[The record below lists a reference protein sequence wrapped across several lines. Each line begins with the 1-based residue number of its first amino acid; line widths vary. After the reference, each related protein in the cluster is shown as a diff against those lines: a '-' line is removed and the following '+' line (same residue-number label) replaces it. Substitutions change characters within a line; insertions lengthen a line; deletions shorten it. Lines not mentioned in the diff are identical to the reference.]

1 MIPIT
6 GYLQTYDWGVRGGL
20 NPWLPSP
27 AGEGPQAELWF
38 GAHPNGP
45 SPLRD
50 EPGTLADATR
60 PGEVSLL
67 VKLLAAA
74 RPLSIQLHPPAE
86 LAAALFA
93 DGSDLVADDGAKIEM
108 LVALEPFAVFA
119 GWRDPEH
126 AARLL
131 EAADP
136 DLVGAADDVRAE
148 RPQLALPKVLA
159 VGPERVGVGIS
170 LVLEAASELGLD
182 TYETASLALAA
193 REFPGDPGLFVL
205 LLLAHRRLEAGAA
218 VYMPA
223 GGVHAYAEG
232 FGIEIM
238 TSSDNV
244 LRLGLTGKRIAV
256 AEAIEAL
263 RDEGEPHFLGADVQM
278 DHGHP
283 VMTSYRPYSAPFAAE
298 FLRSSSL
305 VARTGGY
312 RCVVCIAGETT
323 IICGDEALTLQQGQ
337 GCAILTDEP
346 DAHIE
351 ADGSAAVVETR
362 G

>member
-6 GYLQTYDWGVRGGL
+6 GYLQTYDWGVPGGL
-20 NPWLPSP
+20 NPWLTAP
-27 AGEGPQAELWF
+27 AGQGPQAELWF

-50 EPGTLADATR
+50 APGSLADATA
-60 PGEVSLL
+60 PGEVALL

-74 RPLSIQLHPPAE
+74 RPLSIQLHPPAD

-93 DGSDLVADDGAKIEM
+93 AGSDLVADDRAKIEM

-119 GWRDPEH
+119 GWRDAEH
-126 AARLL
+126 AAQLL
-131 EAADP
+131 AAADP
-136 DLVGAADDVRAE
+136 ELTGAADDVRAE
-148 RPQLALPKVLA
+148 NPQAALPKILA
-159 VGPERVGVGIS
+159 VGPERVQNDIGR
-170 LVLEAASELGLD
+170 VLERAADLGLD
-182 TYETASLALAA
+182 SYETASLALAA
-193 REFPGDPGLFVL
+193 REFPGDAGLLVL
-205 LLLAHRRLEAGAA
+205 LLLGHRRLEAGAA

-244 LRLGLTGKRIAV
+244 LRLGLTSKRIAV
-256 AEAIEAL
+256 DEAIVAL

-298 FLRSSSL
+298 FLRSSGL
-305 VARTGGY
+305 VARSGGY

-337 GCAILTDEP
+337 GCAILADEP
-346 DAHIE
+346 DAQIE

>member
-6 GYLQTYDWGVRGGL
+6 GYLQSYDWGVPGGL
-20 NPWLPSP
+20 NPWLVVP
-27 AGEGPQAELWF
+27 AGQGPQAELWF

-50 EPGTLADATR
+50 APGTLADATG
-60 PGEVSLL
+60 PGEVPLL

-74 RPLSIQLHPPAE
+74 RPLSIQLHPPAD

-93 DGSDLVADDGAKIEM
+93 AGSELVSDDRAKIEM

-119 GWRDPEH
+119 GWRDPDH
-126 AARLL
+126 AAQLL

-136 DLVGAADDVRAE
+136 ELAGAADDVRAE
-148 RPQLALPKVLA
+148 NPQAALPKVLA
-159 VGPERVGVGIS
+159 VAPEQVQIDIGRVLDS
-170 LVLEAASELGLD
+170 AAELGLD
-182 TYETASLALAA
+182 PYETASLSLAA
-193 REFPGDPGLFVL
+193 REFPGDPGLLVL
-205 LLLAHRRLEAGAA
+205 LLLGHRRLEAGAA

-256 AEAIEAL
+256 AEAIQAL
-263 RDEGEPHFLGADVQM
+263 RDDGEPHFMGADVRM

-298 FLRSSSL
+298 FLRSSTL
-305 VARTGGY
+305 VARSGGY

-323 IICGDEALTLQQGQ
+323 VICGDEALTLQQGQ
-337 GCAILTDEP
+337 GCAILADEP
-346 DAHIE
+346 DAQIE